1 MSPRSTAEQAERTR
15 AEIVRR
21 ASELA
26 SIDGL
31 EALSFG
37 QLAKEVELSKA
48 GVAGAF
54 GSKEA
59 LQLSILHRAVEVF
72 REQVWDPAAA
82 VPAGRAR
89 LLALCE
95 NWFRYLERCPFP
107 GGCLMTTA
115 SVEWDA
121 RSGPIREAVVA
132 AQRRW
137 LKVLSADAEVAIRA
151 RELPRRLDPGQV
163 AFELAGIAWSLNQAI
178 QLLGDASAPDRARRA
193 VERTLSER

>member
-15 AEIVRR
+15 DEIVRR

-26 SIDGL
+26 SIGGL

-37 QLAKEVELSKA
+37 QLAKEVQLSKA

-59 LQLSILHRAVEVF
+59 LQLSILGRAVEVF
-72 REQVWDPAAA
+72 REQVWDPAAG

-89 LLALCE
+89 LLALCD

-107 GGCLMTTA
+107 GGCLITTA

-137 LKVLSADAEVAIRA
+137 LKVLSAEAEVAIRA
-151 RELPRRLDPGQV
+151 RELPRRLDPDQV
-163 AFELAGIAWSLNQAI
+163 AFEIAGIGWSLNQAI
-178 QLLGDASAPDRARRA
+178 QLFGDASGPDRARRA
-193 VERTLSER
+193 VERTLSAR